1 MPIDPDFQANRSA
14 ATFENLKVWKSKTSD
29 LGIYGTDVAVDFDLC
44 VGDGAA
50 RYQDEICEGYRCEI
64 SGPMFPSVGT
74 LVLLSHARA
83 LREEW
88 VRPDEIEP
96 IYLRAPDAQ
105 INWAV
110 REARP

>member
-1 MPIDPDFQANRSA
+1 VPNNR
-14 ATFENLKVWKSKTSD
+14 
-29 LGIYGTDVAVDFDLC
+29 
-44 VGDGAA
+44 
-50 RYQDEICEGYRCEI
+50 DEIIDGYAVR
-64 SGPMFPSVGT
+64 SRSHHSVGT
-74 LVLLSHARA
+74 LVLLAHARA

-96 IYLRAPDAQ
+96 IYLRLPDAQ